1 MSETAGYRISA
12 AGLLLTYWCNARCDH
27 CYELSGPERR
37 GWMSVEAARRH
48 WAALKRLGAD
58 AAGLHVGGGEP
69 FGDFE
74 RLVAVVRAAREA
86 GLEGVGYVET
96 NGFWATDDGLVRE
109 RLAELREAGLRQISI
124 SCDVFHQAYVDPA
137 GPQRLWRVG
146 GEVLGEAGVRA
157 RRWRFLQSPRD
168 LRSATAEEREAAYRE
183 ALAAHP
189 ERMTGRAA
197 GRLARLLPRWPA
209 EKFSDERCGENPSDR
224 VPHLVPAGS
233 IAGQGVRHSSHPAP
247 EQPGARVWHPG
258 TNSPS
263 AGLEDSGHVHVD
275 PAGWVFPGTCAGI
288 LLGRADEGTALDEV
302 LARPAGEVRRVLAA
316 RGPWGL
322 REELALPLG
331 YKDEPEGYADKCHL
345 CTSVRTF
352 LFRTGKF
359 AAELGPREVYEEE

>member
-1 MSETAGYRISA
+1 MSEAATGYRVSA

-27 CYELSGPERR
+27 CYELSSPERR

-48 WAALKRLGAD
+48 WTAFGRMGVD
-58 AAGLHVGGGEP
+58 ARGLHVGGGEP
-69 FGDFE
+69 FGDYE
-74 RLVAVVRAAREA
+74 RLVAVVRAAWEA

-124 SCDVFHQAYVDPA
+124 SCDVFHQAFVDPA
-137 GPQRLWRVG
+137 GPQRLWRVAV
-146 GEVLGEAGVRA
+146 EVLGEAGVRA

-168 LRSATAEEREAAYRE
+168 LRGVDETTREAAYRE

-197 GRLARLLPRWPA
+197 ARLARLMPRWPA
-209 EKFSDERCGENPSDR
+209 EIFCEERCTES
-224 VPHLVPAGS
+224 
-233 IAGQGVRHSSHPAP
+233 
-247 EQPGARVWHPG
+247 
-258 TNSPS
+258 
-263 AGLEDSGHVHVD
+263 LEDAGHVHVD

-288 LLGRADEGTALDEV
+288 LLGRADERTELDEV
-302 LARPAGEVRRVLAA
+302 LTRPAGQVRRILAT

-322 REELALPLG
+322 REELALSLG

-359 AAELGPREVYEEE
+359 AADLGPREVYEED

>member
-1 MSETAGYRISA
+1 MSEAAGYRISA
-12 AGLLLTYWCNARCDH
+12 AGLLLTYWCNARCEH

-37 GWMSVEAARRH
+37 EWMSVEAAQRH
-48 WAALKRLGAD
+48 WAALKRLGAE

-74 RLVAVVRAAREA
+74 RLAAVVRAAREA

-96 NGFWATDDGLVRE
+96 NGFWATSDEVVRE
-109 RLAELREAGLRQISI
+109 RLTELREAGLRQISI

-137 GPQRLWRVG
+137 GPQRLWRVAR
-146 GEVLGEAGVRA
+146 EVLGEAGVRA

-168 LRSATAEEREAAYRE
+168 LRTATAEEREAAYRA
-183 ALAAHP
+183 ALAAHS

-197 GRLARLLPRWPA
+197 GRLARLVSRFTA
-209 EKFSDERCGENPSDR
+209 DKFRDERCFENSGVNRRNKEHTLPGIQPPGQSVGPS
-224 VPHLVPAGS
+224 
-233 IAGQGVRHSSHPAP
+233 VRTPMT
-247 EQPGARVWHPG
+247 E
-258 TNSPS
+258 T
-263 AGLEDSGHVHVD
+263 DHVHVD

-302 LARPAGEVRRVLAA
+302 LSRPAGNVRHILAA

-331 YKDEPEGYADKCHL
+331 YTDESEGYTDKCHL

-359 AAELGPREVYEEE
+359 TAELGPREVYEEG

>member
-1 MSETAGYRISA
+1 MSESATGYRVSA
-12 AGLLLTYWCNARCDH
+12 AGLLLTYWCNARCEH
-27 CYELSGPERR
+27 CYELSGPQRG
-37 GWMSVEAARRH
+37 GWMSVEAARGH
-48 WAALKRLGAD
+48 WAALKRLGAE

-74 RLVAVVRAAREA
+74 RLAAVVRAAREA

-109 RLAELREAGLRQISI
+109 RLAELREAGMRQISI
-124 SCDVFHQAYVDPA
+124 SCDVFHQAFVDPA
-137 GPQRLWRVG
+137 GPQRLWRVAR
-146 GEVLGEAGVRA
+146 EVLGEAGVRA

-168 LRSATAEEREAAYRE
+168 LRKATAEEREAAYRE
-183 ALAAHP
+183 AMAAHP

-197 GRLARLLPRWPA
+197 GRLARLLPRWPG
-209 EKFSDERCGENPSDR
+209 EKFREERCGD
-224 VPHLVPAGS
+224 
-233 IAGQGVRHSSHPAP
+233 
-247 EQPGARVWHPG
+247 
-258 TNSPS
+258 
-263 AGLEDSGHVHVD
+263 GLEEAGHVHVD

-288 LLGRADEGTALDEV
+288 LLGRADERTGLDEV

-322 REELALPLG
+322 REELGSPLG
-331 YKDEPEGYADKCHL
+331 FKDEPDGYADKCHL

-359 AAELGPREVYEEE
+359 AAELGPREVYEED